1 MSSSDPLGM
10 SGLSKSQRRELWEEA
25 WEQVIDSE
33 QIDSKQIDSEV
44 DDETIA
50 ACASGL
56 LEPADRDAVLQ
67 RIYQSASAIEKYLA
81 ARHLTE
87 SVLPQS
93 QVSPAQPSSA
103 EFLQNQKGSLFR
115 SSVLRLVSAGLLVAL
130 LAGILIRNQQ
140 LSNSLATLSAKDSE
154 QQRKLT
160 ELQLLTCKLEATL
173 LAAQRGSAWVVGRI
187 NPGLVGVA
195 LLEIARNRGGVE
207 ESLAVSRELDE
218 RWKQSVDEL
227 RSESQESTEAGIEDA
242 LRLLTGLSLKVF
254 SQDADNRDVND
265 HFQPATAAVDKLL
278 LQSPDDPRV
287 LNLQAVLLLTKSV
300 SIIGEER
307 AALEKQAE
315 EILKAIVAR
324 HPDFMEALLNL
335 ALLTRNSDPET
346 ARTLFEKFIQ
356 QSDDPELSAA
366 VKQYL
371 EP

>member
-10 SGLSKSQRRELWEEA
+10 SRLSASKRRELWEEA
-25 WEQVIDSE
+25 WEKVIDSE
-33 QIDSKQIDSEV
+33 QIDSEV
-44 DDETIA
+44 DDELIA

-56 LEPADRDAVLQ
+56 LDPAERDSILQ
-67 RIYQSASAIEKYLA
+67 RIYQSPSAIEKYLA
-81 ARHLTE
+81 ARHVTE

-103 EFLQNQKGSLFR
+103 EFLKEQKVSLFR
-115 SSVLRLVSAGLLVAL
+115 SSVLRLVSTGLLVAL
-130 LAGILIRNQQ
+130 LAGMLIWNQR
-140 LSNSLATLSAKDSE
+140 LANSVATLSAKDTE
-154 QQRKLT
+154 QRRKLT

-173 LAAQRGSAWVVGRI
+173 LAAQRGSAWVVGRV

-195 LLEIARNRGGVE
+195 LLDVARDRGGAE
-207 ESLAVSRELDE
+207 ESMVVPRELDE

-227 RSESQESTEAGIEDA
+227 RSDSQQAIEAGIEDA

-254 SQDADNRDVND
+254 SEDADNREVNE
-265 HFQPATAAVDKLL
+265 HFQPATVLVEKLL
-278 LQSPDDPRV
+278 LESPDDPRV
-287 LNLQAVLLLTKSV
+287 LNLQAVLLLTKSI

-315 EILKAIVAR
+315 EILKAVVAR

-346 ARTLFEKFIQ
+346 AKTLFEKFIQ
-356 QSDDPELSAA
+356 ESDDPELSST
-366 VKQYL
+366 VRQYL

>member
-10 SGLSKSQRRELWEEA
+10 SRLSASKRRALWEEA
-25 WEQVIDSE
+25 WEKVIDSE
-33 QIDSKQIDSEV
+33 QIDSEV
-44 DDETIA
+44 DDELIA

-56 LEPADRDAVLQ
+56 LDPAERDSILQ
-67 RIYQSASAIEKYLA
+67 RIYQSPSAIEKYLA
-81 ARHLTE
+81 ARHMTE
-87 SVLPQS
+87 SVLPQP
-93 QVSPAQPSSA
+93 QVSPAQPSPA
-103 EFLQNQKGSLFR
+103 EFLKDQKGSLFK
-115 SSVLRLVSAGLLVAL
+115 SSVLRLVSTGLLVAL
-130 LAGILIRNQQ
+130 LAGMLIWNQR
-140 LSNSLATLSAKDSE
+140 LANSVATLSAKDTE
-154 QQRKLT
+154 QRRKLT

-195 LLEIARNRGGVE
+195 LLDVARDRGGAE
-207 ESLAVSRELDE
+207 ESMVVPRELDE

-227 RSESQESTEAGIEDA
+227 RSDSQIATAAEIEDA

-254 SQDADNRDVND
+254 SEDADNREVNE
-265 HFQPATAAVDKLL
+265 HFQPATVLVEKLL
-278 LQSPDDPRV
+278 QESPDDPRV

-315 EILKAIVAR
+315 EILKAVVAR

-335 ALLTRNSDPET
+335 ALLTRNSDPEA

-356 QSDDPELSAA
+356 ESGDPELSST
-366 VKQYL
+366 VRQYL